1 MGILHKWSKFCEDA
15 ILQKELFNF
24 KHVEISQILMS
35 YKTYFVRLGHK
46 YHDTTEQNYLMDHQE
61 ILQMIQLELLQVHYH
76 QRDWYTL

>member
-1 MGILHKWSKFCEDA
+1 
-15 ILQKELFNF
+15 
-24 KHVEISQILMS
+24 MS

-46 YHDTTEQNYLMDHQE
+46 YHDTTEQNYVMDHQE